1 MPAECTFCQIVAG
14 ELPAD
19 YVYEDDRTVVFMD
32 LNPATEGHMLVVPR
46 VHVAN
51 VLAADNDDWLAVART
66 AKRMA
71 EWVSGALD
79 AGGVDLVQANSDGTV
94 GAQTVFHL
102 HLHVLPRYEDDKLG
116 GWWTPQTADSREI
129 SRVAERLIA
138 YGRRQV
144 R

>member
-1 MPAECTFCQIVAG
+1 MLAECTFCQIVAG

-19 YVYEDDRTVVFMD
+19 YVFEDDRTVVFMD

-46 VHVAN
+46 VHVEN
-51 VLAADNDDWLAVART
+51 VMAADPDDWLAVART

-71 EWVSGALD
+71 EWVGGALE

-102 HLHVLPRYEDDKLG
+102 HLHVLPRYQDDRLG
-116 GWWTPQTADSREI
+116 GWWTPQTADTREI
-129 SRVAERLIA
+129 GRVAERLIA

-144 R
+144 G

>member
-19 YVYEDDRTVVFMD
+19 LVYEDDQTVVFMD
-32 LNPATEGHMLVVPR
+32 LNPATTGHMLVVPR
-46 VHVAN
+46 VHVAD
-51 VLAADNDDWLAVART
+51 VMTAGDDVWLAVAAT

-116 GWWTPQTADSREI
+116 GWWTPQTADTREI
-129 SRVAERLIA
+129 GRVAERLIA
-138 YGRRQV
+138 YGRRRV
-144 R
+144 G